1 MPTSCIEAI
10 RPIATRTLQK
20 TRNRLIQ
27 NNLSQ
32 SLTTPI
38 PTATSLIVRGFTIRN
53 QQVAGSIPAGG
64 SNLGCGLRGGTHV
77 SVSFEH
83 RAPHVPPE

>member
-1 MPTSCIEAI
+1 MPTPCIEAI

-32 SLTTPI
+32 SVTTPI
-38 PTATSLIVRGFTIRN
+38 PAAKSLILHGFTIRN

-64 SNLGCGLRGGTHV
+64 SRIFNQAQRFHSG
-77 SVSFEH
+77 E
-83 RAPHVPPE
+83 